1 MELTV
6 SGITV
11 PLEHTEKEV
20 FDRAVKISG
29 VSKNNIKSLYIHKKS
44 VDARKGGISLVYSVG
59 ICLHEREKIKN
70 DSRIS
75 EKKLF
80 EYKLKERKSP
90 PSWRPVI
97 VGAGPAGLF
106 CCYLLCLGGFKPV
119 VIERGK
125 KTEERAADV
134 ERFFSERLLDTES
147 NIQFGEGGAGT
158 FSDGKLVTRI
168 NDIRCDFIMKTLA
181 ENGAPEEIKY
191 LAKPHV
197 GTDMLRQVT
206 VNMRNRLE
214 NMGAEFRF
222 GVKMNEILTEGGKIK
237 GVSLSDGNKLASPVV
252 VLATGHSARDTY
264 EMLYGKGIIMEKK
277 PFSVGVRIE
286 HKREFIDAGRY
297 GKYAGHPRLKAAE
310 YQFSYRKGNRGC
322 YTFCMCPGGSV
333 VAAASEENTVVTN
346 GMSDFARNGEN
357 SNSAV
362 AVSVLPEDTG
372 TNFLGGIEFQRR
384 LEKIAFEA
392 GGGSYAAPVQLS
404 SDFVSGVKTTSLK
417 SVKPTYPCGY
427 EFAEL
432 GKILPGFV
440 TELLK
445 EGLTEFDKKIKGFAL
460 GEGVLTGI
468 ETRTSAPLR
477 ILRGE
482 DFSSLSVKGLFPCGE
497 GAGYAG
503 GITSAAADGLRI
515 AEYIIE
521 NYEE

>member
-6 SGITV
+6 SGLSF
-11 PLEHTEKEV
+11 PLEHSQKEV
-20 FDRAVKISG
+20 LERALKISG
-29 VSKNNIKSLYIHKKS
+29 VNKSNVKNIYIYKKS
-44 VDARKGGISLVYSVG
+44 VDARKGSISLVYSVG
-59 ICLHEREKIKN
+59 ISLYEKEKLKN

-75 EKKLF
+75 LKK
-80 EYKLKERKSP
+80 EYVYKLDSVNTP
-90 PSWRPVI
+90 PEWRPVI

-106 CCYLLCLGGFKPV
+106 CCYLLCLYGYRPIV
-119 VIERGK
+119 VERGK
-125 KTEERAADV
+125 KTEERAKDV
-134 ERFFSERLLDTES
+134 ERFFNSKMLDTES

-168 NDIRCDFIMKTLA
+168 NDIRYDFIMNTLV

-197 GTDMLRQVT
+197 GTDRLRRVT
-206 VNMRNRLE
+206 VSLRNRLIE
-214 NMGAEFRF
+214 MGAEFIF
-222 GVKMNEILTEGGKIK
+222 GVRADELIIKEGRIC
-237 GVSLSDGNKLASPVV
+237 GVELSDGNKIASPAV

-264 EMLYGKGIIMEKK
+264 EMLDRRGIIMEKK

-286 HKREFIDAGRY
+286 HKREFIDSGRY
-297 GKYAGHPRLKAAE
+297 GKFAGHPSLGAAE
-310 YQFSYRKGNRGC
+310 YQFSYRKGERGC
-322 YTFCMCPGGSV
+322 YTFCMCPGGSI

-346 GMSDFARNGEN
+346 GMSDFSRSGEN

-372 TNFLGGIEFQRR
+372 SELMGGVEFQRR
-384 LEKIAFEA
+384 LERIAFEA
-392 GGGSYAAPVQLS
+392 GGRTYAAPVQLAR
-404 SDFVSGVKTTSLK
+404 DFIDKRKTTALS

-427 EFAEL
+427 EFSDFNKL
-432 GKILPGFV
+432 LPGFV
-440 TELLK
+440 SEMLR
-445 EGLTEFDKKIKGFAL
+445 EGLLDFDKKIKGF
-460 GEGVLTGI
+460 GMGDGVLTGI

-477 ILRGE
+477 ILRGA

-503 GITSAAADGLRI
+503 GITSAAADGLRV

-521 NYEE
+521 NYR